1 MAAGTGS
8 SGSCEETLA
17 QLDALQAAERTRVSA
32 DLDRLRSSVAG
43 LGVGSEHFPEPATPG
58 PRPVEFRD
66 REVAQ
71 QVEYPLL
78 PRRTTHGGPFG
89 ASIIDRVAA
98 SVAREDAW

>member
-17 QLDALQAAERTRVSA
+17 QLDALGAAERTRVSA
-32 DLDRLRSSVAG
+32 DLERLRSSVAG
-43 LGVGSEHFPEPATPG
+43 LGVGSEHFSEPATPG
-58 PRPVEFRD
+58 HRPVEFRD
-66 REVAQ
+66 RPVSP

-89 ASIIDRVAA
+89 ASIIERVAA
-98 SVAREDAW
+98 SVRDDSAW